1 MYCSSH
7 LRQKKNINNIIV
19 MCFLLTLN
27 KFNGFQANVPFLTT
41 GKVDFQVVS
50 YNSNF
55 NPFQPNVPFL
65 FPLKTSEN
73 LWFSNIFRGYRN
85 GTLALNGLQAVPVI
99 TFFLYEY
106 PSLLQEYLF
115 QVKINAQVRFQ
126 MFFQF
131 IYCRF

>member
-1 MYCSSH
+1 MSVPLILEVKFGDDTFVTLLLNMLFDNFVTLLLNMLFSLISTNLLVLELLLGNSKNKMKKADWKPSTKLMYRSSH

-55 NPFQPNVPFL
+55 NPF
-65 FPLKTSEN
+65 
-73 LWFSNIFRGYRN
+73 
-85 GTLALNGLQAVPVI
+85 
-99 TFFLYEY
+99 
-106 PSLLQEYLF
+106 
-115 QVKINAQVRFQ
+115 
-126 MFFQF
+126 
-131 IYCRF
+131 